1 MIKKFKSISWIGS
14 GLISLFG
21 LNVIL
26 VLAAL
31 LMDCLWLDIMAILVA
46 ALQLFLHH
54 KLSKH
59 RRKFKIHS
67 RLLNLHKS
75 HAAN

>member
-1 MIKKFKSISWIGS
+1 MINKFKSISWIGL
-14 GLISLFG
+14 GWISLFG

-31 LMDCLWLDIMAILVA
+31 LLDYLWLDIMAILVA
-46 ALQLFLHH
+46 VLQSFLHH
-54 KLSKH
+54 NLGKQ

>member
-1 MIKKFKSISWIGS
+1 MINKFKSISWIGL
-14 GLISLFG
+14 GLIGLFG
-21 LNVIL
+21 LNVVL

-31 LMDCLWLDIMAILVA
+31 LLDYLWLDIMAILVA
-46 ALQLFLHH
+46 VLQLFFHH
-54 KLSKH
+54 TLSKH
-59 RRKFKIHS
+59 RRKFKIYS